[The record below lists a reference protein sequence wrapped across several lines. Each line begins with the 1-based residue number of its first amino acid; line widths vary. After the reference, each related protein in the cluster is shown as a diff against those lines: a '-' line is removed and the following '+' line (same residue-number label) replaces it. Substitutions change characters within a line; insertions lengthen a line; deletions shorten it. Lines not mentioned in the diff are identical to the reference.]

1 MPWFST
7 NLWNAYCYLLMQVVQ
22 VPVGTV
28 VHLVSGS
35 VPSLEQPSV
44 TPDTTISKVE
54 NDGVG
59 DRIDDA
65 ISASWLDSL
74 CLDKRKGEQSG
85 LLVNEREGFYQVEN
99 PGDEHSIMEIGS
111 AGGKVLGLVSRT
123 GIVQGDEGR
132 TFGEEDSSGDYF
144 LPPVIADLSSYG
156 EGRRGTH
163 LVIKPKLK
171 FL

>member
-7 NLWNAYCYLLMQVVQ
+7 NFWNAYCYLMMQVVQ

-44 TPDTTISKVE
+44 TPDTTHSKVQ

-85 LLVNEREGFYQVEN
+85 LLVNERGGFYEVEN
-99 PGDEHSIMEIGS
+99 AGDEHSTMEIGS
-111 AGGKVLGLVSRT
+111 AGDKGLGLVSST
-123 GIVQGDEGR
+123 GIDQGDEER
-132 TFGEEDSSGDYF
+132 TFGEEGSSGDYF
-144 LPPVIADLSSYG
+144 FASSYS
-156 EGRRGTH
+156 RFT
-163 LVIKPKLK
+163 KLR
-171 FL
+171 

>member
-1 MPWFST
+1 M
-7 NLWNAYCYLLMQVVQ
+7 
-22 VPVGTV
+22 PVGTV

-44 TPDTTISKVE
+44 TPNTTLSKVE
-54 NDGVG
+54 NDGAG

-99 PGDEHSIMEIGS
+99 PGDEHSTMEIGS

-123 GIVQGDEGR
+123 GIDEGDEGR

-144 LPPVIADLSSYG
+144 LPPVIADL
-156 EGRRGTH
+156 
-163 LVIKPKLK
+163 
-171 FL
+171 